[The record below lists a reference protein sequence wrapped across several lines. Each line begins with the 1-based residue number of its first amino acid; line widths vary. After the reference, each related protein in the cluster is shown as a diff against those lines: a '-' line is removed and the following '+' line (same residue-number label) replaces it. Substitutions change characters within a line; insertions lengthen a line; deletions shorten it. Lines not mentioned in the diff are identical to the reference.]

1 MWDTEHAPELMAL
14 SKTIEDRCPGLDY
27 ATIELL
33 VEDTFDNNE
42 KDRLETLNAVS
53 QTWYAVI
60 DEFSTVKILG
70 AKNKECLARSIIEYF
85 DGAVG
90 FLTEYIAGIYH
101 DGHEVLWELALRIED

>member
-1 MWDTEHAPELMAL
+1 MWDTEHAPELMTL
-14 SKTIEDRCPGLDY
+14 SRTIEDRCPGLDY

-42 KDRLETLNAVS
+42 KDRLETLDAVS

-70 AKNKECLARSIIEYF
+70 AETKEDLARSIDGYF
-85 DGAVG
+85 DGDVS
-90 FLTEYIAGIYH
+90 FLAEYIVGIYH
-101 DGHEVLWELALRIED
+101 DGHEVKWELSLRIED